1 MDSYRQGNPYCVQI
15 ELTEG
20 CNLRCPFC
28 GLNGI
33 RGKDNDYKYMT
44 LETAMAIASDMS
56 EFMWNS
62 RIEFAMHGEPTMNPY
77 LFEIIK
83 TFRKMLPNS
92 YLLME
97 SNGGGLL
104 RDPVRLIEKLFRSG
118 LTTLALDEY
127 QQVKL
132 VEKIFAKLF
141 PDPSP
146 LLGNG
151 NQYFAG
157 AQVWDY
163 PTFGKGGNPHQRNKK
178 TRLIR
183 VRPIDV
189 STSGTH
195 SSLNNHGGA
204 GAPPN
209 NKASGRRCAKPFRE
223 ISFRWDGGVAVC
235 CNDWRGE
242 LPIGNVNEQSISEI
256 WHSDVF
262 YAARRK
268 LYAGERDFGA
278 CNGCDAI
285 SYRTGILPDRL
296 GKEELLPPTLYTNS
310 IIERAMKKGPMT
322 KPVLRPW
329 ETEI

>member
-146 LLGNG
+146 FWAMGISILRVPKCGIIQPLEKVATLINEIRKHDLFVFALLMS
-151 NQYFAG
+151 AL
-157 AQVWDY
+157 AA
-163 PTFGKGGNPHQRNKK
+163 
-178 TRLIR
+178 
-183 VRPIDV
+183 PI
-189 STSGTH
+189 
-195 SSLNNHGGA
+195 
-204 GAPPN
+204 
-209 NKASGRRCAKPFRE
+209 
-223 ISFRWDGGVAVC
+223 
-235 CNDWRGE
+235 
-242 LPIGNVNEQSISEI
+242 
-256 WHSDVF
+256 
-262 YAARRK
+262 
-268 LYAGERDFGA
+268 
-278 CNGCDAI
+278 
-285 SYRTGILPDRL
+285 
-296 GKEELLPPTLYTNS
+296 
-310 IIERAMKKGPMT
+310 
-322 KPVLRPW
+322 PV
-329 ETEI
+329 